1 MNDTTAASL
10 RNVAS
15 RLGGLCMA
23 VIVLCLIDGLTSQ
36 LRQEFNT
43 FDLLAGEAM
52 VINGPMPP
60 ETTQLSELI
69 IEGATDVVR
78 IRPEEI
84 YKGFWMGGVMW
95 KGEARAAESAA
106 AGRYTVSVR
115 AAGEEKP
122 NPALT
127 FTFKIFADASGKR
140 ANAAALVVRY
150 VGFHPYAVAAGL
162 LPLAIL
168 CGLTVFFLAKKMER
182 DMAARGKA
190 EIYMIKR
197 SPEGLQISFGLGRDH
212 GVEPG
217 ALVCVQNEAGLTVGR
232 ARVTGSTETDSTAV
246 LTGDGQ
252 AELGNLVTHEHAAP
266 REDAAAKD

>member
-1 MNDTTAASL
+1 MNERTAASA
-10 RNVAS
+10 RNAAS

-23 VIVLCLIDGLTSQ
+23 IIVLCLIDGLTSQ

-43 FDLLAGEAM
+43 FDLLAGEALT
-52 VINGPMPP
+52 INGPMPP

-69 IEGATDVVR
+69 IEGATDAVTV
-78 IRPEEI
+78 RPEEI

-95 KGEARAAESAA
+95 KGEARAAGTAA
-106 AGRYTVSVR
+106 AGRYTVTVR
-115 AAGEEKP
+115 AANEEKP

-127 FTFKIFADASGKR
+127 FTFRVFADAPSLR
-140 ANAAALVVRY
+140 ANAAAYAVRY
-150 VGFHPYAVAAGL
+150 VGFHPYALAAGL

-217 ALVCVQNEAGLTVGR
+217 ATVCIHNEAGLTVGR
-232 ARVTGSTETDSTAV
+232 ALVTGSTETDSTAV
-246 LTGDGQ
+246 LTGDGL
-252 AELGNLVTHEHAAP
+252 AELGNLVSQEAAAP
-266 REDAAAKD
+266 REDAARQD

>member
-1 MNDTTAASL
+1 MNEKTVKML

-23 VIVLCLIDGLTSQ
+23 IIVLCVIDGLTSQ
-36 LRQEFNT
+36 LRQEFNN
-43 FDLLAGEAM
+43 FALLPGESM
-52 VINGPMPP
+52 LVNGHMPP
-60 ETTQLSELI
+60 DTAEIKDLI
-69 IEGATDVVR
+69 IEGSLET
-78 IRPEEI
+78 IRFHPEST
-84 YKGFWMGGVMW
+84 YKGFWMGGFMW
-95 KGEARAAESAA
+95 KGEATAAENAA
-106 AGRYTVSVR
+106 AGTYTVTVR
-115 AAGEEKP
+115 GGKEEK
-122 NPALT
+122 T
-127 FTFKIFADASGKR
+127 HSSMVFTFRVYPDAPSLR

-217 ALVCVQNEAGLTVGR
+217 ALVCIHNEAGLVVGR
-232 ARVTGSTETDSTAV
+232 AKVTGSTETDSTAV
-246 LTGDGQ
+246 LAGDGL
-252 AELGNLVTHEHAAP
+252 AELGNLVTQDSAAP
-266 REDAAAKD
+266 RADAAGKD